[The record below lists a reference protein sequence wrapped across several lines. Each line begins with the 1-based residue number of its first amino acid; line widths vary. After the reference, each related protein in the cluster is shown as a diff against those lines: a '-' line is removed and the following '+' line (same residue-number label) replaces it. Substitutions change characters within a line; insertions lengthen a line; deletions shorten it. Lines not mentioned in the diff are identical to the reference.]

1 METKGKGNDKDSKDD
16 EAFKEGVEDI
26 MEDGD
31 VLSNDRDLPH
41 IDKKV
46 YPSKGKNY
54 SIRLPNWTLES
65 EVKIMNLDIVPTSLR
80 LSVSTPD

>member
-1 METKGKGNDKDSKDD
+1 METKGEGNDKDSKDD

-41 IDKKV
+41 IDK
-46 YPSKGKNY
+46 
-54 SIRLPNWTLES
+54 
-65 EVKIMNLDIVPTSLR
+65 
-80 LSVSTPD
+80 